1 MFRNTTESDTEVMKM
16 ERTADSFVEEA
27 RKRVPEIS
35 AQDAKERLRRGEI
48 DLLLDVR
55 EAHEWAEG
63 HIPGALHVP
72 RGSLE
77 WFADPTSGWRD
88 ERIAGKTD
96 ARIVLQCTVG
106 ARSLLAGETLKQVG
120 FTSVASMAGGIEQ
133 WRAAGYPV
141 ETGSPGS
148 TADPTG

>member
-1 MFRNTTESDTEVMKM
+1 MKM
-16 ERTADSFVEEA
+16 ERTADSFLEEA
-27 RKRVPEIS
+27 RKLVPEIS
-35 AQDAKERLRRGEI
+35 AQDAKERLERGEV

-77 WFADPTSGWRD
+77 WFADPTSDWRD
-88 ERIAGKTD
+88 QRIAGKTD
-96 ARIVLQCTVG
+96 ARIVLHCTVG
-106 ARSLLAGETLKQVG
+106 ARSLLAGMTLRQMG
-120 FTSVASMAGGIEQ
+120 FTNIASMAGGMDR

-141 ETGSPGS
+141 ETSSPGS